1 MAEII
6 DQANELV
13 EQNIRVALA
22 NRPVNHS
29 AVSAT
34 HCEAC
39 GIEIPDARR
48 AAVPGCTMCVDCKG
62 ITELKRKQAGGL

>member
-29 AVSAT
+29 AVSAIY
-34 HCEAC
+34 CDECGEA
-39 GIEIPDARR
+39 IAEARR
-48 AAVPGCTMCVDCKG
+48 IAVVGCTKCADCQG